1 MCEVSGFFPQD
12 IRLTWLRF
20 QNEINTSYFATAY
33 PTKQPGG
40 NTFQTWSVLRIPV
53 TLNSSLDTY
62 TCMVKHVASQTNFT
76 ASKKLDISGKSQ
88 LGKNVKQ
95 VHWVPVIKNY
105 FCLGR
110 RGLHCLQKR
119 ARAYL
124 F

>member
-1 MCEVSGFFPQD
+1 
-12 IRLTWLRF
+12 
-20 QNEINTSYFATAY
+20 
-33 PTKQPGG
+33 
-40 NTFQTWSVLRIPV
+40 
-53 TLNSSLDTY
+53 
-62 TCMVKHVASQTNFT
+62 MVKHVASQTNFT